1 MIETLIISGIVT
13 WIVLGGL
20 AVALIA
26 LARQI
31 GVLHDRIK
39 PVGALSL
46 GKAIKAGETAP
57 EFVLPSLSGGSVTI
71 GGQTAAGKST
81 LLFFLSPTCPVC
93 KTLLPALRSLRVQE
107 NKWLRVVLAS
117 DGDEAQQ
124 RAFLEQ
130 HALDEFAYVLSR
142 ELGMAYQISKLPYA
156 VLIGSEGS
164 VAAHGLINNREHLES
179 LFEAHALGFPNMQ
192 ELQRAYGTRKGS
204 QQ

>member
-20 AVALIA
+20 TVALIA

-71 GGQTAAGKST
+71 GGQSAAGKST

-117 DGDEAQQ
+117 DGGEAEQ

-156 VLIGSEGS
+156 VLIDSEGS

-192 ELQRAYGTRKGS
+192 ELQRACGTRKGS
-204 QQ
+204 